1 MDRMKTFFK
10 YFLALVILYVIVD
23 IATYFTLKSTY
34 IARDYEVNAQGSN
47 IEITEF
53 KTTVLNGYLKGTINN
68 TSEEVITGKAL
79 KFDYY
84 SKNNVLM
91 GTKYF
96 KIDNFLVG
104 ETKEFESRFN
114 FDNVENVN
122 FEKIMYI
129 LFNAQNSSDFDF
141 SLDDFAK
148 DDINWFVLLGAL
160 IVVFG

>member
-34 IARDYEVNAQGSN
+34 IARDYEVNTQESN

-68 TSEEVITGKAL
+68 TSKEVITGKAL

-114 FDNVENVN
+114 FDNVENV
-122 FEKIMYI
+122 KIS
-129 LFNAQNSSDFDF
+129 LVDSLEAQNSSDFDF
-141 SLDDFAK
+141 SLDDFEK

>member
-34 IARDYEVNAQGSN
+34 IARDYEVNTQESN

-68 TSEEVITGKAL
+68 STQEVITGKAL

-114 FDNVENVN
+114 FDNVENVKVSLVDSL
-122 FEKIMYI
+122 E
-129 LFNAQNSSDFDF
+129 AQNSSDFDF

>member
-34 IARDYEVNAQGSN
+34 ITRDFEVNVEGSN
-47 IEITEF
+47 IEVTEF

-68 TSEEVITGKAL
+68 NSQEVITGKAL
-79 KFDYY
+79 KFEYY

-96 KIDNFLVG
+96 KIDNFLIG

-114 FDNVENVN
+114 FDNVEKV
-122 FEKIMYI
+122 KIS
-129 LFNAQNSSDFDF
+129 LVDSLELDNSNNFDF
-141 SLDDFAK
+141 ALDDFSK
-148 DDINWFVLLGAL
+148 DKINWFVLLGAL
-160 IVVFG
+160 IVVF

>member
-10 YFLALVILYVIVD
+10 YFLALVILYIVVD
-23 IATYFTLKSTY
+23 ICTYFTIKSTY
-34 IARDYEVNAQGSN
+34 IARNYEVN
-47 IEITEF
+47 IEGLNVEIDEF
-53 KTTVLNGYLKGTINN
+53 NSTVLNGYLKGSINN
-68 TSEEVITGKAL
+68 SSQEVITGKAL

-96 KIDNFLVG
+96 KIDNFLIG
-104 ETKEFESRFN
+104 ENKEFESRFN
-114 FDNVENVN
+114 FDNVENV
-122 FEKIMYI
+122 KISLVDSLEM
-129 LFNAQNSSDFDF
+129 QDSSNWDFT
-141 SLDDFAK
+141 LDDFSK